1 MDWTGKT
8 TAMVRNIPSCY
19 TQKDLLAELDAR
31 GWDETYDF
39 FYLPF
44 DQQKK
49 TNCGYCFMN
58 FKDPSFTAALH
69 QALDGAQLAKGRGRK
84 RLQVVPAVTQGY
96 GPNLEHFQHSAVL
109 NHHRPEHAP
118 LFLRD
123 GGPVAN
129 VPNARG
135 ARGAA
140 RRRARTP
147 PLESYGLL
155 EGGGFGAG
163 LPLPMGVTTLTLHPI
178 PAVLSQPMLYVE
190 LVRASI
196 GYLVDFLHITPDCE
210 AVVNFESP
218 AAASHAAQIL
228 NGMSMLG
235 SPPLSVGVSKIQ
247 GCGANILHY
256 ATKGEH
262 DPKRQPLAQSFQ
274 YPVPELPDTGL
285 LGQELDGPRV
295 APHATPF
302 VPSAL
307 TTVDMN
313 VEGSLP
319 QRSPKDLG
327 RFSSLGISLSEVD
340 ADTSSQPLSAEPRRS
355 PITTNSWPQAVTPPD
370 RTPPRSAPG
379 PDASVT
385 AKTRAMKRAQDMERA
400 LHAGFPDMLSSPA
413 CALLPSVPGQS
424 SCGSSSGS
432 HGGMRSL
439 TPPLGATPV
448 DALSIASTP
457 SAPPCSPRHGV
468 RGGLTRVLA

>member
-8 TAMVRNIPSCY
+8 TAMIRNIPSCY

-49 TNCGYCFMN
+49 TNCGYGFMN
-58 FKDPSFTAALH
+58 FKDPSLAAALH

-84 RLQVVPAVTQGY
+84 RLQVVPAVVQGY
-96 GPNLEHFQHSAVL
+96 SANLEHFQHSAVL

-147 PLESYGLL
+147 PLDSYGLL

-274 YPVPELPDTGL
+274 YPVPEIPDTTP
-285 LGQELDGPRV
+285 LDGPRV
-295 APHATPF
+295 APHATAF
-302 VPSAL
+302 VPTAL
-307 TTVDMN
+307 STVDMN

-385 AKTRAMKRAQDMERA
+385 AQTRAMKRAQDMERA

-413 CALLPSVPGQS
+413 CAHLPHAVVS
-424 SCGSSSGS
+424 SRGSSSDSRGV
-432 HGGMRSL
+432 RSL

-448 DALSIASTP
+448 EGLSPVTSTP
-457 SAPPCSPRHGV
+457 SAPPCSPRHGM
-468 RGGLTRVLA
+468 RIGLPRVVA

>member
-8 TAMVRNIPSCY
+8 TAMIRNIPSCY

-413 CALLPSVPGQS
+413 CAHLPHGVVS
-424 SCGSSSGS
+424 SRGSSSDSRGV
-432 HGGMRSL
+432 RSL

-448 DALSIASTP
+448 EGLSPVTSTP
-457 SAPPCSPRHGV
+457 SAPPCSPRHGM
-468 RGGLTRVLA
+468 RIGLPRVVA

>member
-1 MDWTGKT
+1 
-8 TAMVRNIPSCY
+8 
-19 TQKDLLAELDAR
+19 
-31 GWDETYDF
+31 
-39 FYLPF
+39 
-44 DQQKK
+44 
-49 TNCGYCFMN
+49 
-58 FKDPSFTAALH
+58 
-69 QALDGAQLAKGRGRK
+69 
-84 RLQVVPAVTQGY
+84 
-96 GPNLEHFQHSAVL
+96 
-109 NHHRPEHAP
+109 
-118 LFLRD
+118 
-123 GGPVAN
+123 
-129 VPNARG
+129 
-135 ARGAA
+135 
-140 RRRARTP
+140 
-147 PLESYGLL
+147 
-155 EGGGFGAG
+155 
-163 LPLPMGVTTLTLHPI
+163 
-178 PAVLSQPMLYVE
+178 
-190 LVRASI
+190 
-196 GYLVDFLHITPDCE
+196 
-210 AVVNFESP
+210 VNFESP

-385 AKTRAMKRAQDMERA
+385 AQTRAMKRAQDMERA

-413 CALLPSVPGQS
+413 CAHLPHAVVS
-424 SCGSSSGS
+424 SRGSSSDSRGV
-432 HGGMRSL
+432 RSL

-448 DALSIASTP
+448 EGLSPVTSTP
-457 SAPPCSPRHGV
+457 SAPPCSPRHGM
-468 RGGLTRVLA
+468 RIGLPRVVA

>member
-8 TAMVRNIPSCY
+8 TAMIRNIPSCY

-49 TNCGYCFMN
+49 TNCGYGFMN
-58 FKDPSFTAALH
+58 FKDPSLAAALH

-84 RLQVVPAVTQGY
+84 RLQVVPAVVQGY
-96 GPNLEHFQHSAVL
+96 SANLEHFQHSAVL

-413 CALLPSVPGQS
+413 CCHLPSSVQS
-424 SCGSSSGS
+424 RGSSSDSRGV
-432 HGGMRSL
+432 RSL

-448 DALSIASTP
+448 EGLSPVTSTP
-457 SAPPCSPRHGV
+457 SAPPCSPRHGM
-468 RGGLTRVLA
+468 RIGLPRVVA

>member
-8 TAMVRNIPSCY
+8 TAMIRNIPSCY

-49 TNCGYCFMN
+49 TNCGYGFMN
-58 FKDPSFTAALH
+58 FKDPSLAAALH

-84 RLQVVPAVTQGY
+84 RLQVVPAVVQGY
-96 GPNLEHFQHSAVL
+96 SANLEHFQHSAVL

-147 PLESYGLL
+147 PLESYGCL
-155 EGGGFGAG
+155 EGGFGAG

-178 PAVLSQPMLYVE
+178 PAAVLSQPMLYVE

-385 AKTRAMKRAQDMERA
+385 AQTRAMKRAQDMERA

-413 CALLPSVPGQS
+413 CAHLPHAVVS
-424 SCGSSSGS
+424 SRGSSSDSRGV
-432 HGGMRSL
+432 RSL

-448 DALSIASTP
+448 EGLSPVTSTP
-457 SAPPCSPRHGV
+457 SAPPCSPRHGM
-468 RGGLTRVLA
+468 RIGLPRVVA

>member
-8 TAMVRNIPSCY
+8 TAMIRNIPSCY

-49 TNCGYCFMN
+49 TNCGYGFMN
-58 FKDPSFTAALH
+58 FKDPSLAAALH

-84 RLQVVPAVTQGY
+84 RLQVVPAVVQGY
-96 GPNLEHFQHSAVL
+96 SANLEHFQHSAVL

-385 AKTRAMKRAQDMERA
+385 AQTRAMKRAQDMERA

-413 CALLPSVPGQS
+413 CAHLPHAVVS
-424 SCGSSSGS
+424 SRGSSSDSRGV
-432 HGGMRSL
+432 RSL
-439 TPPLGATPV
+439 PPPLGATPV
-448 DALSIASTP
+448 EGLSPVTSTP
-457 SAPPCSPRHGV
+457 SAPPCSPRHGM
-468 RGGLTRVLA
+468 RIGLPRVVA